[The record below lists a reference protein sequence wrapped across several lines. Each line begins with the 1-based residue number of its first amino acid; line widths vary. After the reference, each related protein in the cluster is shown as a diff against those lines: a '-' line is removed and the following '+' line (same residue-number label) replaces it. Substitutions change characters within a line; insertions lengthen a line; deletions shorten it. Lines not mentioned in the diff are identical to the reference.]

1 MLRFVITVAI
11 FGVIFALYNLL
22 RDRIDPKFKGRPVLA
37 VVAFIGFF
45 ALVGAVFA
53 LVGLY

>member
-1 MLRFVITVAI
+1 MVRFVITVAI

>member
-1 MLRFVITVAI
+1 MLKFFVAAVI

-37 VVAFIGFF
+37 VLAFIGFF
-45 ALVGAVFA
+45 ALVGAVFW
-53 LVGLY
+53 LVGLS

>member
-1 MLRFVITVAI
+1 MLRFIVTAAI

-22 RDRIDPKFKGRPVLA
+22 RPRIDPKFKGRPVLA
-37 VVAFIGFF
+37 VLVFVGFF
-45 ALVGAVFA
+45 ALVGVVFW

>member
-1 MLRFVITVAI
+1 MLNFFITVVI
-11 FGVIFALYNLL
+11 FAAIFALYNVL

-37 VVAFIGFF
+37 VLAFIGFF
-45 ALVGAVFA
+45 ALVGAVFS

>member
-1 MLRFVITVAI
+1 VLRLILTAAI
-11 FGVIFALYNLL
+11 FGVIFAIYNLL

-37 VVAFIGFF
+37 VVAFVGFF
-45 ALVGAVFA
+45 ALLGALFS

>member
-1 MLRFVITVAI
+1 MLRFIVTAAI

-22 RDRIDPKFKGRPVLA
+22 RPRIDPKFKGRPVLA
-37 VVAFIGFF
+37 VFAFVGFF
-45 ALVGAVFA
+45 ALVGVVFW

>member
-1 MLRFVITVAI
+1 MSRFLVTVVI

-22 RDRIDPKFKGRPVLA
+22 RDRIDPKFKGRPVLS
-37 VVAFIGFF
+37 VLTFVGFF
-45 ALVGAVFA
+45 ALVGAVFS

>member
-1 MLRFVITVAI
+1 MLSYLVIAVI

-22 RDRIDPKFKGRPVLA
+22 RPRIDPKFKGRPVLA
-37 VVAFIGFF
+37 VVAFVGFF
-45 ALVGAVFA
+45 ALVGVVFW

>member
-1 MLRFVITVAI
+1 MLRFFVTAAI

-22 RDRIDPKFKGRPVLA
+22 RDRIDPKLKGRPVLSFL
-37 VVAFIGFF
+37 AFFGFF
-45 ALVGAVFA
+45 VLVGAVFS

>member
-1 MLRFVITVAI
+1 MLRYLVIAVI

-22 RDRIDPKFKGRPVLA
+22 RPRIDPKFKGRPVLA
-37 VVAFIGFF
+37 VFAFVGFF
-45 ALVGAVFA
+45 ALVGVVFW

>member
-1 MLRFVITVAI
+1 MLRYLVIAVI

-37 VVAFIGFF
+37 VVAFVGFF
-45 ALVGAVFA
+45 ALVGVFFW

>member
-1 MLRFVITVAI
+1 MLRFFITVVI

-37 VVAFIGFF
+37 VVAFVGFF
-45 ALVGAVFA
+45 ALVGVVFW
-53 LVGLY
+53 LVGL

>member
-1 MLRFVITVAI
+1 MLRYLVIAVI

-22 RDRIDPKFKGRPVLA
+22 RPRIDPKFKGRPVLA
-37 VVAFIGFF
+37 VLAFVGFF
-45 ALVGAVFA
+45 ALVGVVFW

>member
-1 MLRFVITVAI
+1 MLRYLVIAVI

-22 RDRIDPKFKGRPVLA
+22 RPRIDPRFKGRPVLA
-37 VVAFIGFF
+37 VVAFVGFF
-45 ALVGAVFA
+45 ALVGVVFS

>member
-1 MLRFVITVAI
+1 MLKFFVAAVI

-37 VVAFIGFF
+37 VLAFIGFF
-45 ALVGAVFA
+45 AVVGAVFS

>member
-1 MLRFVITVAI
+1 MLRYLVIAVI

-22 RDRIDPKFKGRPVLA
+22 RPRIDPRFKGRPVLA
-37 VVAFIGFF
+37 VFAFVGFF
-45 ALVGAVFA
+45 ALVGVVFS

>member
-1 MLRFVITVAI
+1 MLRFFITAAI

-22 RDRIDPKFKGRPVLA
+22 RDRIDPKFKGRPVVA
-37 VVAFIGFF
+37 VLAFIGFF
-45 ALVGAVFA
+45 ALVGVAFS